1 MPTLRHLHQTKFST
15 KLKGKSFEIP
25 HYAYLN
31 RCAPL
36 KEQANAQSKEC

>member
-1 MPTLRHLHQTKFST
+1 MSTLRHLHKTNFSA

-31 RCAPL
+31 RCGAL
-36 KEQANAQSKEC
+36 KIT